1 MNAPNFE
8 DGVERILT
16 KTTRYHRDGY
26 FFLREALDFT
36 QRRLAKGA
44 QNRPSRHVTGQELLD
59 GIRLYALDQFGPMA
73 ITVLD
78 EWGIRS
84 CADFGEMV
92 FEMIEVSLLAKTERD
107 SRDDFRE
114 GFNFEAAFRAPFK
127 PAPARDTRIEAKRDA
142 E

>member
-1 MNAPNFE
+1 
-8 DGVERILT
+8 
-16 KTTRYHRDGY
+16 
-26 FFLREALDFT
+26 
-36 QRRLAKGA
+36 
-44 QNRPSRHVTGQELLD
+44 
-59 GIRLYALDQFGPMA
+59 MA

-114 GFNFEAAFRAPFK
+114 GFNFEAAFRAPR
-127 PAPARDTRIEAKRDA
+127 PNSRWI
-142 E
+142 